1 MNTNLKPFPP
11 KVISRMKISS
21 TFVVIILLFFTISC
35 EDKIELDTT
44 PPTVL
49 IVEPTPNKTI
59 SGLVTIKVSSEDNE
73 GIHKIDFF
81 IDSQYVASDSLVPY
95 EYEWDTSEEIN
106 GEHEIKVNSYDLESN
121 MTESE
126 LVKVYVDNTIRFNKT
141 FGNIQ
146 NDEGRSV
153 QQTTDGGYIIAGYAD
168 LSTRDAWLI
177 KTDSQGNEEWNK
189 LWEYCCYDQ
198 IFSVQQTTDGGY
210 IMVGET
216 QSFGSI
222 GPDLWLIKT
231 DSQGNEDWNR
241 TFGGSEWEQGYSV
254 QQTTDGG
261 YIITGA
267 TSSFGSGGS
276 DLWLI
281 KTDSQGNEEWNKTHG
296 GSTSDEGRS
305 VQQTTDGGYI
315 ITGKTSSFG
324 SGSYDIWLIKTTSTG
339 NIEY

>member
-1 MNTNLKPFPP
+1 MCLPHALEKHWLKGCCVCANDHFVALSFRFVRAFTFEFYTKPRRNPFLNTNLKPFPP

-59 SGLVTIKVSSEDNE
+59 SGLVTIKVSSEDNK

-198 IFSVQQTTDGGY
+198 IFSIHQSLLFQVLDG
-210 IMVGET
+210 
-216 QSFGSI
+216 
-222 GPDLWLIKT
+222 
-231 DSQGNEDWNR
+231 
-241 TFGGSEWEQGYSV
+241 
-254 QQTTDGG
+254 
-261 YIITGA
+261 
-267 TSSFGSGGS
+267 
-276 DLWLI
+276 
-281 KTDSQGNEEWNKTHG
+281 
-296 GSTSDEGRS
+296 
-305 VQQTTDGGYI
+305 
-315 ITGKTSSFG
+315 
-324 SGSYDIWLIKTTSTG
+324 
-339 NIEY
+339 